1 MNEAQQMQALAHYK
15 DYRFTVPVVHQC
27 EWETCTT
34 PKGLTEYARS
44 LYVTYEGRTRRADFI
59 VEFSGASTEALTIN
73 AVLADG
79 TDI

>member
-1 MNEAQQMQALAHYK
+1 MNEAQQIQAIEHYQ
-15 DYRFTVPVVHQC
+15 DYRFTVPVLDAC
-27 EWETCTT
+27 EWSARTT

-44 LYVTYEGRTRRADFI
+44 LYVTYQGRTRRADFI
-59 VEFSGASTEALTIN
+59 VEFVGASTEALTIN

>member
-44 LYVTYEGRTRRADFI
+44 LKSLVHPLRH
-59 VEFSGASTEALTIN
+59 
-73 AVLADG
+73 
-79 TDI
+79 